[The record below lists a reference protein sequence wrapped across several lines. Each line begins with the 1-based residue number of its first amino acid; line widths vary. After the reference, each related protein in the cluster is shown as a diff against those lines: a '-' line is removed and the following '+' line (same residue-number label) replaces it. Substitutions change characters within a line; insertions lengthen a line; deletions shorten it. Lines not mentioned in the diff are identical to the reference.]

1 MMLSC
6 QEVVRLGFV
15 CGGDVFQVSIVIWPP
30 RHKWKKKGGEKRRN
44 NKRLPPS
51 STIFGLYSP
60 MREDIEEGKG
70 KPIYYCDYCYSSLTL
85 LQFSYGQQ
93 PREVEEKHNTLLKW
107 HCIILAFEIN
117 QGSNGNLDEWVSFLA
132 ELTIWIHAT
141 YFKLKK
147 TASVSLA
154 LFWQIF
160 KTLWSPHKQVDGHV
174 CHKESKFHLEAKV
187 NSVENIL
194 KLLSKHQKITNHNE
208 LFPWEKQKV

>member
-1 MMLSC
+1 MMLRC
-6 QEVVRLGFV
+6 QEVVRLRLATFSKSWSSFGLQGTNERRAKNGEIIKGFYY
-15 CGGDVFQVSIVIWPP
+15 F
-30 RHKWKKKGGEKRRN
+30 
-44 NKRLPPS
+44 
-51 STIFGLYSP
+51 FGLYSP

-117 QGSNGNLDEWVSFLA
+117 QDSNGNLDEWVSFLA

-147 TASVSLA
+147 TATVSLA

-160 KTLWSPHKQVDGHV
+160 KTLWPPHEQVDGHV

-187 NSVENIL
+187 NSVKNIL

-208 LFPWEKQKV
+208 LFPWEKEKV